1 MAYQGARNG
10 ANRAS
15 DDSALDRISGNGCA
29 DRSAAKAADRGAF
42 FRLRART
49 ERRRQYQNSQD
60 FLHFRSSHTRIAVS
74 PPSP

>member
-10 ANRAS
+10 ANGAS
-15 DDSALDRISGNGCA
+15 DDSALDRISGHGRA
-29 DRSAAKAADRGAF
+29 DRSTAKATDRGAF

-60 FLHFRSSHTRIAVS
+60 SLHFRSSLTRVAVS
-74 PPSP
+74 PPTP